1 MAIIMVMVMAS
12 PVMAGSTDD
21 QTALLDFG
29 GSKQQCLDELG
40 NCGQKVVDLS
50 VKLEKE
56 QIANK
61 DEVRDGVAIGVVAGA
76 FIATG
81 GLSAA
86 APVVGKLI
94 ALPFILLGF

>member
-1 MAIIMVMVMAS
+1 MVMAMIS
-12 PVMAGSTDD
+12 PAMASSTVTSD
-21 QTALLDFG
+21 TALLEFD
-29 GSKQQCLDELG
+29 GSKQQCLEELS

-50 VKLEKE
+50 VKLEDEKVS
-56 QIANK
+56 NK
-61 DEVRDGVAIGVVAGA
+61 DEVRDGVAIGVAVGA
-76 FIATG
+76 FVATG